1 MTSVQ
6 LPERAWIIN
15 KLRICMQMN
24 IFMNVVWKMEKIENH
39 GLTNDSPKFDYKLQN
54 YCRAEFCSVRE
65 TNHRMV

>member
-1 MTSVQ
+1 
-6 LPERAWIIN
+6 
-15 KLRICMQMN
+15 MQMN

-65 TNHRMV
+65 TYHRMV